1 MLTIHDWFSLVKDN
15 DLRKHLLEKL
25 EENTG
30 SKDHECYSFSQA
42 IIQGAFTWD
51 THYKLYVDLHN
62 HPPELRN
69 VVIYKIKKLLKNI
82 K

>member
-1 MLTIHDWFSLVKDN
+1 MLTVYEWFSLVNDN
-15 DLRKHLLEKL
+15 NLRKHLLKKL
-25 EENTG
+25 KENSA

-42 IIQGAFTWD
+42 IQGAFPWD
-51 THYKLYVDLHN
+51 SDFKRYVDLHN

-69 VVIYKIKKLLKNI
+69 AMIYKIKKFLKEI